1 MDLLWIKTHP
11 IIKKIFSNYIW
22 SISTTEKKVFLTF
35 DDGPIPGITDW
46 VLNQL
51 KEYNAKATFFCIGNN
66 IEKHPAIFSSI
77 IENGH
82 MIGNHTFNH
91 VKGWKTSNKAYFKE
105 VEMCEVEIQKLP
117 IVNLKSKL
125 FRPPYGKIKPSQSRI
140 LRKLGYKIIMW
151 DILSA
156 DYKKEISK
164 EKCLEN
170 VLKNIEPGSIIVF
183 HDSIKA
189 FQNLEYVLP
198 KTLQYLSEN
207 GYECDVIR

>member
-51 KEYNAKATFFCIGNN
+51 KVYNAKATFFCIGNN
-66 IEKHPAIFSSI
+66 IEKHPAIFLRI
-77 IENGH
+77 IEDGH

-91 VKGWKTSNKAYFKE
+91 VKGWNTSNKAYFKE
-105 VEMCEVEIQKLP
+105 VEMCEAEIQKSSIL
-117 IVNLKSKL
+117 NLKSKL
-125 FRPPYGKIKPSQSRI
+125 FRPPYGKIKPSQSII

-151 DILSA
+151 DVLSA
-156 DYKKEISK
+156 DYKREISK

-170 VLKNIEPGSIIVF
+170 VLKNVEPGSIIVF

>member
-22 SISTTEKKVFLTF
+22 SIPTTEKKVFLTF
-35 DDGPIPGITDW
+35 DDGPIPEITDW

-51 KEYNAKATFFCIGNN
+51 KVYNAKATFFCIGNN
-66 IEKHPAIFSSI
+66 IEKHPAVFSRI
-77 IENGH
+77 IKDGH

-91 VKGWKTSNKAYFKE
+91 VKGWKTTNKTYFKE
-105 VEMCEVEIQKLP
+105 VEMCEVEIQKSSIL
-117 IVNLKSKL
+117 NLKSKL
-125 FRPPYGKIKPSQSRI
+125 FRPPYGKIKTSQSRR

-151 DILSA
+151 DVLSA
-156 DYKKEISK
+156 DYKEEISK

-170 VLKNIEPGSIIVF
+170 VLKNVEPGSIIVF

-198 KTLQYLSEN
+198 KTLQFLSEN
-207 GYECDVIR
+207 GYQCDTIR

>member
-11 IIKKIFSNYIW
+11 IIKNIFSNYIW

-35 DDGPIPGITDW
+35 DDGPIPEITDW

-51 KEYNAKATFFCIGNN
+51 KVYNAKATFFCIGNN
-66 IEKHPAIFSSI
+66 IEKHPEVFNKLL
-77 IENGH
+77 EEGH
-82 MIGNHTFNH
+82 AIGNHTFNH
-91 VKGWKTSNKAYFKE
+91 VKGWNTLNKTYFKE
-105 VEMCEVEIQKLP
+105 VEMCEAEIQKSP
-117 IVNLKSKL
+117 IVNFKSKL

-170 VLKNIEPGSIIVF
+170 VLKNVESGSIIVF